1 MKRNMPLRASLAP
14 WLSEL
19 FLEPKRASTSERA
32 RGLRARAYA
41 RPGPTF
47 NSGTNISCLMAPCL
61 STLRLRTYVR
71 SDVRTYV
78 DGHCDRTYVR
88 FRACDVRTYV
98 RLRQVSCLRRTY
110 VRTSRGAYVRSQCRA
125 ERTYVRTYVRSARHC
140 DRTYAPRDVRTYVRR
155 KHETWRNRTYV
166 RTSQARN
173 RTYVRS
179 QCPSTY
185 VRTSER
191 TYVRSLSVERHGA
204 IRQEM
209 FVPELNVGPGRAYAR
224 ARKPRARSLVE
235 ARFGS
240 RNNSESQGAR
250 EARRGMFLF
259 IISAWSLLCVILGM
273 YAGCWCTRRAHKS
286 STSSMTEDEAQDSET
301 EATATA
307 ATATASA
314 AKRPNS
320 QTPCFKTIKTMPK
333 CRMYHTDAP
342 VTMLHSRPD
351 CKGLL
356 SRRNQLVCRQMCS
369 LCCGNNDLII
379 AR

>member
-1 MKRNMPLRASLAP
+1 
-14 WLSEL
+14 
-19 FLEPKRASTSERA
+19 
-32 RGLRARAYA
+32 
-41 RPGPTF
+41 
-47 NSGTNISCLMAPCL
+47 
-61 STLRLRTYVR
+61 
-71 SDVRTYV
+71 
-78 DGHCDRTYVR
+78 
-88 FRACDVRTYV
+88 
-98 RLRQVSCLRRTY
+98 
-110 VRTSRGAYVRSQCRA
+110 
-125 ERTYVRTYVRSARHC
+125 
-140 DRTYAPRDVRTYVRR
+140 
-155 KHETWRNRTYV
+155 
-166 RTSQARN
+166 
-173 RTYVRS
+173 
-179 QCPSTY
+179 
-185 VRTSER
+185 
-191 TYVRSLSVERHGA
+191 
-204 IRQEM
+204 M
-209 FVPELNVGPGRAYAR
+209 FVPELNVGPGRAHAR

-235 ARFGS
+235 AHFGS

-314 AKRPNS
+314 AKRPKS

-342 VTMLHSRPD
+342 DTMLHSRPG
-351 CKGLL
+351 CPGLA

>member
-1 MKRNMPLRASLAP
+1 
-14 WLSEL
+14 
-19 FLEPKRASTSERA
+19 
-32 RGLRARAYA
+32 
-41 RPGPTF
+41 
-47 NSGTNISCLMAPCL
+47 
-61 STLRLRTYVR
+61 
-71 SDVRTYV
+71 
-78 DGHCDRTYVR
+78 
-88 FRACDVRTYV
+88 
-98 RLRQVSCLRRTY
+98 
-110 VRTSRGAYVRSQCRA
+110 
-125 ERTYVRTYVRSARHC
+125 
-140 DRTYAPRDVRTYVRR
+140 
-155 KHETWRNRTYV
+155 
-166 RTSQARN
+166 
-173 RTYVRS
+173 
-179 QCPSTY
+179 
-185 VRTSER
+185 
-191 TYVRSLSVERHGA
+191 
-204 IRQEM
+204 M

-235 ARFGS
+235 AHFGS

-286 STSSMTEDEAQDSET
+286 STSSTSSMTEDEAPQDSET

-314 AKRPNS
+314 AKRPKS

-342 VTMLHSRPD
+342 DTMLHSRPD
-351 CKGLL
+351 CKGLG